1 VLQFDKPQPNPAAP
15 DVAGSRARAS
25 SASLQEA
32 FARTVLASTMDAVI
46 AVDDAGLVQS
56 FNRAAER
63 AFGWK
68 AQDIVGQPVA
78 TLVPPPDRRRRSD
91 AWPHVT
97 EDQRPVQSVGLRK
110 DGSRFPM
117 EVVVTPFLAE
127 RVRHAIWFVRD
138 VTQRTHLEAQL
149 RQSQKMDA
157 MGQLAGGVAHDFNN
171 LLTVINGW
179 CETLASDSSADRRSA
194 IKQIGGAA
202 ARGAT
207 LTAQLLAF
215 ARKAEV
221 SPRAV
226 DLNEA
231 IADVTKML
239 ERVIGEHIALELI
252 PDPQRQFVRID
263 RGQLDQVLVNLAV
276 NARDAMPRGGRLTIG
291 TAPCAVNATDA
302 QRYTVEP
309 GAYVRLRVSDT
320 GVGMSP
326 ELSARIFEPFF
337 TTKGEKGTGL
347 GLATVYGIVRQAS
360 GGIIVQ
366 SRPGEGTTFSILLP
380 VAAEEP
386 EAAAP
391 PPAVAAREQ
400 GSETILLVEDEPQ
413 VRAIAVNLLRARG
426 YRVLVA
432 GSSAEAM
439 TIAGAHDEIAL
450 VVTDVVMPDESG
462 PQLVARLRQAHPA
475 LPALYVSGYASD
487 AAGDLT
493 FGGDAFLQKPFTGR
507 NLALR
512 VREIL
517 DTRGALPRGRSE
529 VRPS

>member
-1 VLQFDKPQPNPAAP
+1 MLQLDKQQANLPAP
-15 DVAGSRARAS
+15 DAAGSQVRPSA
-25 SASLQEA
+25 ASLQEA
-32 FARTVLASTMDAVI
+32 FAQTVLASTMDAVI
-46 AVDDAGLVQS
+46 AVDEAGLEQS

-68 AQDIVGQPVA
+68 ARDIVGQPVA
-78 TLVPPPDRRRRSD
+78 RLVPAPDRRRRTD
-91 AWPHVT
+91 TLPYVT

-117 EVVVTPFLAE
+117 EVVVTPFVADG
-127 RVRHAIWFVRD
+127 VRHATWFVRD
-138 VTQRTHLEAQL
+138 VTERTHLEAQL

-157 MGQLAGGVAHDFNN
+157 MGQLAGGIAHDFNN

-179 CETLASDSSADRRSA
+179 CETLASDSPADRRSA
-194 IKQIGGAA
+194 IEQIGGAA
-202 ARGAT
+202 ARAAT

-215 ARKAEV
+215 GRKAEV
-221 SPRAV
+221 SPTV
-226 DLNEA
+226 LDLNEA
-231 IADVTKML
+231 IADVARML
-239 ERVIGEHIALELI
+239 ERVIGENIALELI

-276 NARDAMPRGGRLTIG
+276 NARDAMPRGGRLTIA
-291 TAPCAVNATDA
+291 TAPYAVNATDA
-302 QRYTVEP
+302 QRFTVEP

-337 TTKGEKGTGL
+337 TTKGDKGTGL

-366 SRPGEGTTFSILLP
+366 SRPGEGAVFSIVLP
-380 VAAEEP
+380 LAAEEP
-386 EAAAP
+386 EAVEP

-400 GSETILLVEDEPQ
+400 GTETVLLVEDEPQ
-413 VRAIAVNLLRARG
+413 VRAIAVNMLRTRG

-432 GSSAEAM
+432 GSGAEAM
-439 TIAGAHDEIAL
+439 AIAGAHGGIAL

-462 PQLVARLRQAHPA
+462 PHLVARLRQTHPA

-493 FGGDAFLQKPFTGR
+493 FGGDAFLQKPYTGR

-517 DTRGALPRGRSE
+517 DTRAALPRARAE
-529 VRPS
+529 VKPS